1 MQGMPIQVVSSS
13 GMNQLLVPTAFL
25 QPIFDA
31 IRGLAHAGIRAA
43 GRLIACC
50 FMALLGIPGGNLV
63 QRMPAVSKQPTA
75 LPSTSSTRFSRSAA
89 FTLTW

>member
-63 QRMPAVSKQPTA
+63 QRMPAVSKGKGD
-75 LPSTSSTRFSRSAA
+75 
-89 FTLTW
+89 